1 MQLQNIAN
9 DHLSLEFR
17 VYLLSKAIHI
27 VAAATKNIGG
37 IVYDALKFLHHI
49 LYHDAPPTTHIKHM
63 VYDIWFIY
71 VSSAGH
77 HYPLTSTGIMQAEIK
92 HNKNFE

>member
-1 MQLQNIAN
+1 MF
-9 DHLSLEFR
+9 EFR

-71 VSSAGH
+71 VCLQLDITI
-77 HYPLTSTGIMQAEIK
+77 PLRVPG
-92 HNKNFE
+92 

>member
-27 VAAATKNIGG
+27 VATATKSIGG

-49 LYHDAPPTTHIKHM
+49 LYHDAPQPHI
-63 VYDIWFIY
+63 
-71 VSSAGH
+71 
-77 HYPLTSTGIMQAEIK
+77 
-92 HNKNFE
+92 

>member
-49 LYHDAPPTTHIKHM
+49 LYHDAPQPHI
-63 VYDIWFIY
+63 
-71 VSSAGH
+71 
-77 HYPLTSTGIMQAEIK
+77 
-92 HNKNFE
+92 